1 LSVVCCSPNDT
12 GSALADQYFPVV
24 INGPEFDAV
33 LRMEAQRWLTVR
45 TNDGQVPI
53 SSSDLLDF
61 EVDGQPFRLMD
72 AQRGIRKPRELS
84 SALSIRTVYTVEG
97 KERPYADEVGPD
109 GLLRYKWRGDD
120 PDHAENRA
128 LRAAMNEQAPLIWFF
143 GVAPG
148 VYKPIY
154 PVYLLWEEQEL
165 HQFIIDPDVARGLVS
180 QGSQI
185 TQQVRR
191 YIIRQTKQRLHQPV
205 FRATVLRAY
214 ETRCAVCALRHAE
227 LLDAAH
233 IVPDSHEAGS
243 PPCATAWRSA
253 RSTML
258 PTTARFSGSGRIW
271 SSRFVPTC
279 STRSTGRCWSTA

>member
-1 LSVVCCSPNDT
+1 LSVECSSLSDI
-12 GSALADQYFPVV
+12 GSALADQYRHAMG
-24 INGPEFDAV
+24 GPEFDAV
-33 LRMEAQRWLTVR
+33 LRREAQRWLTIR

-97 KERPYADEVGPD
+97 KERPYADEVGSD
-109 GLLRYKWRGDD
+109 GLLRYMWRGDD

-154 PVYLLWEEQEL
+154 PVYLLWEEREQ
-165 HQFIIDPDVARGLVS
+165 HQFVIDPDVARGLVS
-180 QGSQI
+180 KGSEI
-185 TQQVRR
+185 TEQVRR

-205 FRATVLRAY
+205 FRATVLRP
-214 ETRCAVCALRHAE
+214 TRRVRGVRATPRRAARRCPHRARQSRGGDRLR
-227 LLDAAH
+227 
-233 IVPDSHEAGS
+233 P
-243 PPCATAWRSA
+243 
-253 RSTML
+253 
-258 PTTARFSGSGRIW
+258 
-271 SSRFVPTC
+271 
-279 STRSTGRCWSTA
+279 